1 MVSPPLDADEN
12 AAGAGA
18 DIVQSSELAVM
29 VAVALDLPACLE
41 PNMLID
47 GFAFITPVLPIMIGQ
62 VPMIAARP
70 GTQRQRAGRP
80 RAARGYFLS
89 RLSTTEN
96 EEIDLQDATCPAS
109 QPRMA
114 RLRVRPQ

>member
-1 MVSPPLDADEN
+1 MST
-12 AAGAGA
+12 
-18 DIVQSSELAVM
+18 VQSSELAVM

-47 GFAFITPVLPIMIGQ
+47 GFAFITLVLPIMIGQ

-80 RAARGYFLS
+80 RAARGYFLFFFPPS
-89 RLSTTEN
+89 SVPPRRFQPSLAQAGDDGDEGAAVARFPVVA
-96 EEIDLQDATCPAS
+96 DAF
-109 QPRMA
+109 
-114 RLRVRPQ
+114 